1 MAKWNLDLRA
11 QQIWF
16 SIELQFF
23 WLGYLYDFMAVNT
36 EALVWRKRAER
47 LGFKF
52 NAIIWDYCLWITKIK
67 KYVLYKMV

>member
-1 MAKWNLDLRA
+1 
-11 QQIWF
+11 
-16 SIELQFF
+16 
-23 WLGYLYDFMAVNT
+23 MAVNT